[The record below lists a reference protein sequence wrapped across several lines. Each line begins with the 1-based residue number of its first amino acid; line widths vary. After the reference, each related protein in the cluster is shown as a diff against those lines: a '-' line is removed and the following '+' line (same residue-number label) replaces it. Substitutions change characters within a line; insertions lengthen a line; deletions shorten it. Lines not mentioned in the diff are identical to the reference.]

1 MDSCAL
7 IRRCKVDGLDE
18 VLVVDRPSW
27 TERRRCI
34 RLIANEGAAYELRMT
49 WQANSINLK
58 GTTMLENDKTQSAN
72 MIVGVFST
80 LHDAEAAVRGLET
93 IGLTQEQITVISSSD
108 VVRQH
113 FPKYRPDVEPEDW
126 KSAAVLGG
134 TTGAVLAG
142 LTSVAAIVT
151 GAGVPILL
159 AGGLA
164 SFLTGGVVGGL
175 AGAMTERG
183 FETEAAD
190 YYELAVAD
198 GKTLVA
204 VDFSNLEHTDSMQVD
219 AAGVL
224 EASGAEPLE
233 LSKNPDFSSK

>member
-1 MDSCAL
+1 ML
-7 IRRCKVDGLDE
+7 Q
-18 VLVVDRPSW
+18 
-27 TERRRCI
+27 
-34 RLIANEGAAYELRMT
+34 NE
-49 WQANSINLK
+49 
-58 GTTMLENDKTQSAN
+58 KTQSTN

-80 LHDAEAAVRGLET
+80 LHDAEAAVRGLEN

-113 FPKYRPDVEPEDW
+113 FPEYRPDVDSEDW

-175 AGAMTERG
+175 AGAMAERG

-224 EASGAEPLE
+224 EAAGAEPLE
-233 LSKNPDFSSK
+233 LNKNPDFSSK